1 MRVIVLVADEDT
13 FTGST
18 HAMFRVVLLQS
29 LQTRKHGR
37 IFLWLAILRPECVV
51 AERVQTYRF
60 GLIRVEVF
68 GERRAVEV
76 LAGETRALSDKLL
89 TGKSFAKLVGLL

>member
-1 MRVIVLVADEDT
+1 MLVADEDT

-18 HAMFRVVLLQS
+18 HTVFRIVLFQS
-29 LQTRKHGR
+29 LQTRKHR
-37 IFLWLAILRPECVV
+37 RVFLWLAILRPECVV

-60 GLIRVEVF
+60 RLIRVEVF

-76 LAGETRALSDKLL
+76 LAGERRALSDKLL
-89 TGKSFAKLVGLL
+89 TGKSFAKLVELL

>member
-1 MRVIVLVADEDT
+1 MGVIVLVADEDA

-18 HAMFRVVLLQS
+18 HAVFRVMLFQS
-29 LQTRKHGR
+29 LQARKHGR
-37 IFLWLAILRPECVV
+37 VFLRLAILCPECVV

-60 GLIRVEVF
+60 RLVRVEVF
-68 GERRAVEV
+68 GKRRAVEV
-76 LAGETRALSDKLL
+76 LAGEMRALSDELL